1 MSHPVTSTA
10 DVGSRRT
17 NPTTSL
23 PTSTSPNAT
32 TPANNKRTTSGANAA
47 SAGHIFSDNDDDGG
61 NDLEDDLPDI
71 LTSSQPTADSQSN
84 GPVTLTD
91 DERGTIRREARAMGG
106 DAFTAACVFG
116 KRHDLRKVI
125 LAFQDQFSKRDWAD
139 VEAEI
144 LPNGELPQLYACV
157 HIAVQRFIRRRQR
170 LPNVST
176 LGHAVELLQKS
187 SRIMV
192 VTGAGI
198 SVSCGIPDFRSK
210 NGIYSRLTDYEL
222 EDPTQMFDLEYFRRK
237 PETFYSFANEIYPS
251 NFKPSPCHAF
261 VALLEQQGKL
271 LRNYT
276 QNIDNI
282 EQLAGIERVI
292 QCHGSFRTARC
303 VTCGY
308 KVPGNAIEKEVFAK
322 TVPKCPKC
330 PPDSPFPVI
339 KPDIVFFGEQLP
351 DEFHDQIKPDLAA
364 TDLILVIGSSLKVAP
379 VSEILSSV
387 PDHVPQ
393 LIINRELLPYLAHHF
408 DVHLLGNADTVVM
421 ELCRRAGWTLPHPV
435 AQEGGAS
442 QPIEVEFH
450 EPNIYLFEGG
460 ILTSQW
466 SDAESDV
473 ESGDDEEESDE
484 DEDRAPRRVADGKG
498 TAEAAPPPIPARPP
512 MPVSART
519 IVQSG
524 APSSSTVVARA
535 RDSDEDDTSSGDD
548 HDDDY
553 DAHADGDGIS
563 MDELAWLAADAADA
577 DMNLSPPG
585 KRTPPG
591 DGYSRGMRSAS
602 KRARRE

>member
-10 DVGSRRT
+10 DVG
-17 NPTTSL
+17 PTTSL
-23 PTSTSPNAT
+23 PTSTSPKVT
-32 TPANNKRTTSGANAA
+32 TLVNGKRTTSGTNAA
-47 SAGHIFSDNDDDGG
+47 TAGPISSDNDDD
-61 NDLEDDLPDI
+61 DADDHEDDLPDV
-71 LTSSQPTADSQSN
+71 LASSQPTSNAQSN

-91 DERGTIRREARAMGG
+91 DERDTIRREARAMGG

-125 LAFQDQFSKRDWAD
+125 LAFRDQFSKRDWAD
-139 VEAEI
+139 VETEI

-176 LGHAVELLQKS
+176 LGHAVELLQQS
-187 SRIMV
+187 SKILV

-222 EDPTQMFDLEYFRRK
+222 EDPTQMFDLEYFRHK

-282 EQLAGIERVI
+282 EELAGIERVI

-435 AQEGGAS
+435 AQEAGARK
-442 QPIEVEFH
+442 PAEVEFH

-460 ILTSQW
+460 ILASQW
-466 SDAESDV
+466 SDAESDA
-473 ESGDDEEESDE
+473 ESGDDEESDE
-484 DEDRAPRRVADGKG
+484 DEDRAPRLVADGKD
-498 TAEAAPPPIPARPP
+498 TAEAAPPPIPARLP

-524 APSSSTVVARA
+524 ASSSTSATARA
-535 RDSDEDDTSSGDD
+535 HDSDEDDVSSGDD

-553 DAHADGDGIS
+553 DAHADGEGIS
-563 MDELAWLAADAADA
+563 MDELAWLTADAADA
-577 DMNLSPPG
+577 DMNVSPPG
-585 KRTPPG
+585 KRASPG
-591 DGYSRGMRSAS
+591 DGYGRGMRSAS